1 MYNVSDATKIKTA
14 YQDALYNENR
24 KLKLSMKLNGKEV
37 ALENVLDSIS
47 WEWDGFS
54 SSGYTVGQI
63 IYSKVNFSLYKDVI
77 VRELMDVEFT
87 ISIVIILDGVEQ
99 WLDIPFGKYKV
110 AEVEQTKLQSRVTC
124 YDKFYNSMQF
134 VYVPLRSDRQYTST
148 EICDEIATQLGITI
162 ENVPTFPLANED
174 ITIQNEDGTTTTQTG
189 VNFDGWTYAEILG
202 LVAGACGG
210 NFFFNRDGNLVF
222 QKGFYTS
229 DVSLTESQFTEPTLK
244 PITYNKTG
252 IKITKRNDI
261 EPIVVGDILADNSP
275 RLLAL
280 SNPLFT
286 TSSAYSLLTTIKTI
300 SYQPIATS
308 IIGIMPL
315 HLEPLDTISIS
326 YESITYTI
334 PVFKLQYKFAGG
346 LSGAIESYVSTDT
359 ETQSSVGGGLNS
371 KINAVSNDVSSMQLL
386 VANTI
391 NAGEINA
398 SSINALNIKAEK
410 IETDVASI
418 NTLLAGNITTDNV
431 HSMNITSEKFTVAN
445 GFITNAMINNVN
457 ASKINAGNINTS
469 NVTIS
474 SKTGNLKI
482 ADNTLQIKDSTH
494 VRVQIGKDATG
505 DYNLYLW
512 DVNGKLMWS
521 ATGLT
526 EDAIKTQVIR
536 NDMVK
541 DNANINAGKLNIE
554 SLFTVLNEDESN
566 TLKASKIL
574 LDTENQTLEVA
585 FDSMKTSQSD
595 LEETTQTLTTQL
607 NVQQGS
613 IETLVKDTEIIKGE
627 QTTLKDNYSQI
638 EQDVDSINLTVAQ
651 VQSDVNGKVSQ
662 DSVISS
668 INLSTEGIAISGDK
682 VELTGDTIVISN
694 GVSKTLED
702 YLQTEDLTQEEIVT
716 ILNGSGDGLYLIDN
730 KLLINA
736 EYIQTGTVR
745 ADLVKVQLDEVSNLL
760 PFNYV
765 TMKNAINTDGFYIN
779 EDDNGLPFAD
789 CELPIYSGGGGN
801 EFVTKPFG
809 YSNITIES
817 GKHYWFTCEYYAVW
831 GNDTKPKDG
840 VGTSTAI
847 SSGDSKYGTK
857 TGNNLDIFLSDGTF
871 GDIADNKNY
880 FLLASVKDFNASVNI
895 VERENYEGVYQRGW
909 TRLVGRIDAKQDY
922 TGNLWIQIDGRGF
935 DVGDSGWFY
944 LRNLQLVDTS
954 VADESVKLDYIT
966 QVKEKRIELTDGSFY
981 TGLYSVD
988 GINLLEGTITGES
1001 SSEKRKFTLDYDGY
1015 KLNATTGS
1023 DNAFIGEGKAYY
1035 SYSAGSTGWI
1045 DGYDAMYGVGAS
1057 QQIESTGNREGVF
1070 IGVHHG
1076 FQIPNDNAYGR
1087 ADIYGYNRYSDSNG
1101 TDWTDWNLLGEK
1113 VEPMA
1118 LVRRDNNCNITTQ
1131 EKLYFN
1137 GSSAI
1142 INIDGTNYDL
1152 ASMLVNQASTLSIDK
1167 DAVYKSQ
1174 LELRVEELERQNAEL
1189 EERLARLEALLL
1201 GE

>member
-1 MYNVSDATKIKTA
+1 MYNVSNLVEVKDA
-14 YQDALYNENR
+14 YNIAWKDDNR
-24 KLKLSMKLNGKEV
+24 KLKLSMTLNGKQ
-37 ALENVLDSIS
+37 LDLSNVLNSIN
-47 WEWDGFS
+47 WEWDGCTNGYSVGSLIFS
-54 SSGYTVGQI
+54 RVT
-63 IYSKVNFSLYKDVI
+63 FSLYKDVFI
-77 VRELMDVEFT
+77 QELMSVTFT
-87 ISIVIILDGVEQ
+87 ISIEIEVDGVKQ
-99 WLDIPFGKYKV
+99 WLDIPFGEYV
-110 AEVEQTKLQSRVTC
+110 VTNVEKNKLMSNITC
-124 YDKFYNSMQF
+124 YDKYYNALKF
-134 VYVPLRSDRQYTST
+134 LYVPQKESRQYTT
-148 EICDEIATQLGITI
+148 IEVCNEITNTLGIQI
-162 ENVPTFPLANED
+162 DNVPNYNMANED
-174 ITIQNEDGTTTTQTG
+174 IKVENEDGSFTTQTG
-189 VNFDGWTYAEILG
+189 TNFDGWTYHEMLG
-202 LVAGACGG
+202 LVAGVCGG
-210 NFFFNRDGNLVF
+210 NFFFGREGNLVF
-222 QKGFYTS
+222 QSGLQSS
-229 DVSLTESQFTEPTLK
+229 DVELLSYQFTEPVMK
-244 PITYNKTG
+244 PFTYSKTG
-252 IKITKRNDI
+252 IVVKKRSDI
-261 EPIVVGDILADNSP
+261 PDIIVGEVLAEGSPKLYTINNPFFTEETASILYGM
-275 RLLAL
+275 
-280 SNPLFT
+280 LFD
-286 TSSAYSLLTTIKTI
+286 I

-308 IIGIMPL
+308 CVGVMPL
-315 HLEPLDTISIS
+315 HLNCLDTIRFT
-326 YESITYTI
+326 YEGEEYIVPLMKLT
-334 PVFKLQYKFAGG
+334 FKYAGG
-346 LSGAIESYVSTDT
+346 SFSGTMESYVETTT
-359 ETQSSVGGGLNS
+359 ESSSLGGGLNQ
-371 KINAVSNDVSSMQLL
+371 KINSVSNSVGSLQMAM
-386 VANTI
+386 ANTVI
-391 NAGEINA
+391 ANDILTNN
-398 SSINALNIKAEK
+398 IQALNIKTDK
-410 IETDVASI
+410 IQANYGEI
-418 NTLLAGNITTDNV
+418 NNLVSGNLTADNIQAG
-431 HSMNITSEKFTVAN
+431 SITSDRLNVAD
-445 GFITNAMINNVN
+445 GYITDAMINSIS
-457 ASKINAGNINTS
+457 ASKIQTGQIDTAL
-469 NVTIS
+469 IS
-474 SKTGNLKI
+474 VGSDDGKLLI
-482 ADNTLQIKDSTH
+482 ADETIQISDGYR
-494 VRVQIGKDATG
+494 VRVQIGKDAKG
-505 DYNLYLW
+505 DYSMCIW
-512 DVNGKLMWS
+512 DIDGKVMFD
-521 ATGLT
+521 ATGIT
-526 EDAIKTQVIR
+526 EDAINDAIIR
-536 NDMVK
+536 NDMIS
-541 DNANINAGKLNIE
+541 DTANINAKKLDIA
-554 SLFTVLNEDESN
+554 SLFTRMNEDGSN
-566 TLKASKIL
+566 TLKASKIYY
-574 LDTENQTLEVA
+574 DSTSQTLDVA
-585 FDSMKTSQSD
+585 FDSMTTKQNELT
-595 LEETTQTLTTQL
+595 ETTNTLSTSL
-607 NVQQGS
+607 NVQQGQ
-613 IETLVKDTEIIKGE
+613 IETLVQDT
-627 QTTLKDNYSQI
+627 TTLKGDTTTLQNNYSQI
-638 EQDVDSINLTVAQ
+638 SQTVDEINIEVGQ
-651 VQSDVNGKVSQ
+651 IESEVGGKVSQ
-662 DSVISS
+662 DAIISS

-716 ILNGSGDGLYLIDN
+716 ILNGSGDGFYLIDGQAY
-730 KLLINA
+730 INA

-801 EFVTKPFG
+801 EFFTKPFA

-847 SSGDSKYGTK
+847 SGGKYGTK

-935 DVGDSGWFY
+935 NAGDSGWFY

-966 QVKEKRIELTDGSFY
+966 QIKEKRIELTDGSFY

-988 GINLLEGTITGES
+988 GINLIEGTISGES
-1001 SSEKRKFTLDYDGY
+1001 NSEKRKFTLDYDGY

-1035 SYSAGSTGWI
+1035 SYSAGSTGSI
-1045 DGYDAMYGVGAS
+1045 DGYEAMYGVGAS

-1076 FQIPNDNAYGR
+1076 FQIPNDTAYGR